1 MMKGLT
7 IFYQLFI
14 IDQQRCLAVYQ
25 QAAAVCN
32 SSWRKWIYF
41 IRVATTHVLSGFFTL
56 HPGSSIDSQSRVTQQ
71 NM

>member
-1 MMKGLT
+1 MKGLT

-41 IRVATTHVLSGFFTL
+41 IRVATTHVLSPVWVFHFA
-56 HPGSSIDSQSRVTQQ
+56 SRLQY
-71 NM
+71 